1 MLNPCI
7 GFPFPIEKSL
17 RPFPVFSRAI
27 LKCHCKFARAVG
39 VSRRASPNHFPRFTC
54 EVACTIINRQAGR
67 LIIVREIVPNRF

>member
-39 VSRRASPNHFPRFTC
+39 VECRIFPNKFMCFT
-54 EVACTIINRQAGR
+54 
-67 LIIVREIVPNRF
+67 

>member
-17 RPFPVFSRAI
+17 RPFPVFPRAI

-39 VSRRASPNHFPRFTC
+39 VKLRIFPNKFMCF
-54 EVACTIINRQAGR
+54 AWKNSCTINNRQAGR